1 MRVWLVQPSEQ
12 LPLVANAR
20 RLRTRLLAE
29 ELTRRGHEVTWW
41 ASCFNHLR
49 KEWYCPTS
57 MRIQAE
63 PCPRVQLLKGIG
75 YSRNVSL
82 RRWVDHRML
91 SRAFSASAAHE
102 PPPDVVVACLPP
114 YDLAAAAVKFA
125 KRCGARAIVDIR
137 DTWPDNFLGV
147 LPRCLRGIGR
157 IGLTSEFALRN
168 TALAGADGLVAVTG
182 PWLDWG
188 LAAAGRARGPLD
200 RVMYLG
206 AYREPPGSVPNSIRT
221 LVRERIANRFVV
233 AFVGTFSTYHNPST
247 MIEAARLLQ
256 DRPDIIFVLM
266 GSGDLDRQLRRQAAG
281 LPNVEFVGWVDSPSI
296 AEVLRNAHIG
306 LCTAESNLATDLLP
320 NKAFA
325 YLSEGVPVG
334 SAFMGELAQLIER
347 HGFGFTFKTPA
358 DLVSHIARL
367 SADRHAHSTMSSAA
381 TAFFSRF
388 GDSLKIYSE
397 FADLIEVTA
406 GGGQSAVSKVV
417 PVGRV
422 TLGV

>member
-1 MRVWLVQPSEQ
+1 
-12 LPLVANAR
+12 
-20 RLRTRLLAE
+20 
-29 ELTRRGHEVTWW
+29 
-41 ASCFNHLR
+41 
-49 KEWYCPTS
+49 
-57 MRIQAE
+57 
-63 PCPRVQLLKGIG
+63 
-75 YSRNVSL
+75 
-82 RRWVDHRML
+82 
-91 SRAFSASAAHE
+91 
-102 PPPDVVVACLPP
+102 
-114 YDLAAAAVKFA
+114 
-125 KRCGARAIVDIR
+125 
-137 DTWPDNFLGV
+137 
-147 LPRCLRGIGR
+147 
-157 IGLTSEFALRN
+157 
-168 TALAGADGLVAVTG
+168 
-182 PWLDWG
+182 
-188 LAAAGRARGPLD
+188 
-200 RVMYLG
+200 
-206 AYREPPGSVPNSIRT
+206 
-221 LVRERIANRFVV
+221 
-233 AFVGTFSTYHNPST
+233 

-281 LPNVEFVGWVDSPSI
+281 LPNVEFAGWVDSPSI

-406 GGGQSAVSKVV
+406 GGGHR
-417 PVGRV
+417 P
-422 TLGV
+422 